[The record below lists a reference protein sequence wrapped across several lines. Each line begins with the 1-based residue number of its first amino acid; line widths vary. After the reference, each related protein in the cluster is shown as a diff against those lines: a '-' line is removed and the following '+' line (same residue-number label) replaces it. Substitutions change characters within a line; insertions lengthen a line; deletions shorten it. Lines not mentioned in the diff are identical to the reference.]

1 MQRRTICLKYCP
13 IEIGGSFLKR
23 NFNLKKKIMYLYTSI
38 SHMLDHDY
46 VEKYLM
52 GEGKLVFHNG
62 ELYPDKIIYFIDLSK
77 YECGFFAQYRC
88 ILAFLNYADKMNYV
102 PVIKMNTKMYNDKG
116 KRHNVYDDFFQQPT
130 EILFEN
136 LKEVK
141 NIIYSDFSHLKWL
154 EEPVGYILDEKQ
166 IRKEAYLKNKYV
178 CYNKDIIN
186 SIKEEISNLFSCK
199 NKNVL
204 GVHIRGGDYFQE
216 WKGHPKPIQ
225 INEYVEYIE
234 EALKTETFEKIF
246 LATDDDRCMNAI
258 KEIYN
263 EKVLC
268 YNDVER
274 SSADEGVHYH
284 KKSSRI
290 GYEVLRDMYTL
301 SQCGGLIAGK
311 SQVSTVARVE
321 KYSRDEEYSYLRIID
336 KGLN

>member
-1 MQRRTICLKYCP
+1 MGEYIHN
-13 IEIGGSFLKR
+13 GGSFLKGNI
-23 NFNLKKKIMYLYTSI
+23 NFKKKITYLYTSI
-38 SHMLDHDY
+38 LRVLDHDY
-46 VEKYLM
+46 VENYLM
-52 GEGKLVFHNG
+52 QEGKLIFHNG
-62 ELYPDKIIYFIDLSK
+62 GLFPEKIVYFIDLSK

-88 ILAFLNYADKMNYV
+88 ILAFLNYADIMNYV

-116 KRHNVYDDFFQQPT
+116 KHHNVYDDFFQQPT
-130 EILFEN
+130 EIQFKN

-154 EEPVGYILDEKQ
+154 EEEPVGYILDEKQ

-178 CYNKDIIN
+178 RYNKDIIN
-186 SIKEEISNLFSCK
+186 SIKEEINNLFSCN

-204 GVHIRGGDYFQE
+204 GVHIRGGDYLQE
-216 WKGHPKPIQ
+216 WKGHPAPIQ
-225 INEYVEYIE
+225 ISEYVEHIE
-234 EALKTETFEKIF
+234 EALKNGNFEKIF

-258 KEIYN
+258 KEIYSD
-263 EKVLC
+263 KVLC
-268 YNDVER
+268 YTDVER
-274 SSADEGVHYH
+274 SSTDEGVHYH
-284 KKSSRI
+284 NKSNRI

-321 KYSRDEEYSYLRIID
+321 KCSRDEEYSYLNIID